1 MMIIAVIKTCFF
13 QNSTIQCSL
22 KNRLRSMLR
31 FVQHVAFSNDRK
43 VQNYLLNRGDNSL
56 RN

>member
-1 MMIIAVIKTCFF
+1 MIIAVIKTCFF
-13 QNSTIQCSL
+13 QKSTIQCSL